1 MVIVEVFRDIQTQ
14 QHEVRFLFR
23 NRTAPDQLLDGQLVD
38 QANDDNETKPFV
50 KHLLGKCDEF
60 CSMKDFEQ
68 LTSHLRLSQQNW
80 KEECNLVTDPII
92 KIVTISSIAT
102 IAIIASVLLTAVFC
116 ACCKRLKKDVHEY
129 NYLSVNTDEKDR
141 VWSP

>member
-1 MVIVEVFRDIQTQ
+1 MCFFFSFLNALGMYEPSKPPPYASMVIVEVFRDIQTQ

-92 KIVTISSIAT
+92 KV
-102 IAIIASVLLTAVFC
+102 
-116 ACCKRLKKDVHEY
+116 K
-129 NYLSVNTDEKDR
+129 
-141 VWSP
+141 